1 MMKKLFVYSCIFVF
15 VFLGGYAL
23 AWTPKAVKDDPL
35 VRMPGTQPP
44 PEGAVTLE
52 APTRCTNCHGGYNAA
67 IEPTYNWKGS
77 MMAQSARDP
86 LFWACLTVSAQDSIW
101 AIGSPNATDIC
112 LRCHLP
118 QGWIEG
124 RSDPTNASLMKGDDF
139 SGVHCDVCHHAFDPF
154 FESTYAGS
162 REGSDW
168 LNYWDETN
176 LSRTPSNTAALKT
189 YTADKSLSL
198 GVRNFNGTPFFG
210 ANNQPIS
217 PNYTENASGQMFLSG
232 TRDKRASFADAS
244 ARHNI
249 LYSRYH
255 KSKYMCATCHDVSNP
270 VLANLG
276 ANPTQPLPTEVNP
289 AYSFYHVERTFS
301 EFMLSAYGQQG
312 GAPGVGPFAPSVFK
326 TSTPGNYISKCQD
339 CHMKDGVGKACS
351 QNDGVNRPS
360 GSIEHPKSGQPI
372 HDLTGGNAWI
382 ASILASTVSGSPN
395 YNATNAQLLRQG
407 PLVLTLDLT
416 QGEPLDPSALLGGAD
431 RAKQQLR
438 MAASIQNATY
448 DAASGGLSFRIQ
460 NQTGHKLISGFPEG
474 RRMFVNIRAYDSANR
489 LLYEVNPYDYT
500 VGTLKGLPATYS
512 PNSPALGSNE
522 AYVDALVYEM
532 QPTSALTGESKTFHF
547 ALATGRYKDNRIPP
561 KGFRITEAGGRLSVP
576 VSNGVDRPDLFT
588 SAEYTGGY
596 DDVSLTIP
604 KNASYVEI
612 KLYYQTTSREYIEFL
627 RDEINGSGRLT
638 LASPTP
644 SGEPTAYIV
653 QSDPFFSKLK
663 AWGNTIWQLWQN
675 NMNVDGAKPILMTQA
690 VAGTPPPPPCD
701 APGAPANLSAKSGLK
716 RSVALSWTAGTPP
729 PNGGYRIY
737 YDQNGKL
744 VYRASVGAGVTT
756 YTDTGLN
763 RSTTYCYR
771 VTAWQDCNA
780 NGTFDSGVDKESA
793 PSNGACATTSA
804 K

>member
-1 MMKKLFVYSCIFVF
+1 
-15 VFLGGYAL
+15 
-23 AWTPKAVKDDPL
+23 
-35 VRMPGTQPP
+35 
-44 PEGAVTLE
+44 
-52 APTRCTNCHGGYNAA
+52 
-67 IEPTYNWKGS
+67 
-77 MMAQSARDP
+77 
-86 LFWACLTVSAQDSIW
+86 
-101 AIGSPNATDIC
+101 
-112 LRCHLP
+112 
-118 QGWIEG
+118 
-124 RSDPTNASLMKGDDF
+124 
-139 SGVHCDVCHHAFDPF
+139 
-154 FESTYAGS
+154 
-162 REGSDW
+162 
-168 LNYWDETN
+168 
-176 LSRTPSNTAALKT
+176 
-189 YTADKSLSL
+189 
-198 GVRNFNGTPFFG
+198 
-210 ANNQPIS
+210 
-217 PNYTENASGQMFLSG
+217 
-232 TRDKRASFADAS
+232 
-244 ARHNI
+244 
-249 LYSRYH
+249 
-255 KSKYMCATCHDVSNP
+255 
-270 VLANLG
+270 
-276 ANPTQPLPTEVNP
+276 
-289 AYSFYHVERTFS
+289 
-301 EFMLSAYGQQG
+301 
-312 GAPGVGPFAPSVFK
+312 
-326 TSTPGNYISKCQD
+326 
-339 CHMKDGVGKACS
+339 MKDGVGKACS

-360 GSIEHPKSGQPI
+360 GSVEHPKSGQPV
-372 HDLTGGNAWI
+372 HDLTGGNAWVTF
-382 ASILASTVSGSPN
+382 ILASTVSGSPN

-407 PLVLTLDLT
+407 PSVLMLDLT
-416 QGEPLDPSALLGGAD
+416 QGEPLDPSALLAGVD
-431 RAKQQLR
+431 RSKQQLR

-448 DAASGGLSFRIQ
+448 DAASGNLSFRIQ